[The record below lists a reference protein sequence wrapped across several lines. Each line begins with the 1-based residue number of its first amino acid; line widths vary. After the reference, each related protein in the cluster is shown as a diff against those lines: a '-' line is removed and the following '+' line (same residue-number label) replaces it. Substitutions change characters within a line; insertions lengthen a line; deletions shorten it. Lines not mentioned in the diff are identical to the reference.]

1 MFRKLSWAAQLA
13 AGVALFAISFFL
25 EGLVLA
31 AFLGNAALAF
41 SLTAALE
48 LSKALTIVL
57 YRFMKNQ
64 TVVPYPAST
73 RFLVLSFRAAL
84 FLLSAACSVMY
95 LAEEL
100 DRPGLE
106 DARAADLRRLD
117 AEHAAALARLREEHD
132 SGRSIA
138 LQSLEARYRA
148 RSAAVAERYLPAIR
162 DLEVALNHEM
172 GNTVKGAFAGPR
184 YREIERR
191 LLEEKAA
198 YERERARLGFEEAH
212 EQNRLDDTLAR
223 RYAAA
228 REQADAAYGR
238 RRDALAHADYV
249 GDDRVENPLV
259 DGFIT
264 VTNRV
269 LGTGLHTLHFVFGF
283 SLFLSLLIELGIW
296 VAFENL
302 TLAHLPIFM
311 VEQEVAVSLGQ
322 KRAATEGDLRGF
334 RMEEELMR
342 DKVSARREDIERRMV
357 EGLAAAQG

>member
-13 AGVALFAISFFL
+13 AGVALFGISFLL

-48 LSKALTIVL
+48 VSKALTIVL

-64 TVVPYPAST
+64 TVTPYPAST
-73 RFLVLSFRAAL
+73 RALVLSFRAAL
-84 FLLSAACSVMY
+84 FLLSAAYSVMY

-106 DARAADLRRLD
+106 DARAADLKRLD
-117 AEHAAALARLREEHD
+117 EEHAAALARLREQHD
-132 SGRSIA
+132 GDLRQA
-138 LQSLEARYRA
+138 LQGLEERYRA
-148 RSAAVAERYLPAIR
+148 RAGAIAERYLPAIR
-162 DLEVALNHEM
+162 DLEDSLDREM
-172 GNTVKGAFAGPR
+172 GIAVKGRFAGPR

-191 LLEEKAA
+191 LAEEKAA
-198 YERERARLGFEEAH
+198 FERERARLGAQETQ
-212 EQNRLDDTLAR
+212 EQRRLSDTLAER
-223 RYAAA
+223 HGRAQEKA
-228 REQADAAYGR
+228 EEAYHR
-238 RRDALAHADYV
+238 RREVLSQDDYV
-249 GDDRVENPLV
+249 GDGRVENPLV
-259 DGFIT
+259 DAFIT

-269 LGTGLHTLHFVFGF
+269 LGTGLHTLHFVFTF
-283 SLFLSLLIELGIW
+283 SLFLSVLIELGIW

-311 VEQEVAVSLGQ
+311 AEQEVAVGLGQ

-334 RMEEELMR
+334 QMDEALVQG
-342 DKVSARREDIERRMV
+342 KVSARREDIERRMY
-357 EGLAAAQG
+357 EGLAATGS